1 MNITVTDLM
10 TWPSLTPDR
19 HGRRQRL
26 MAHRRQ
32 RSVSLGPCMRLQ
44 FEDALTLRHQVQE
57 MLRAERITSADG
69 MQQEIDTY
77 AHLLPDG
84 SNWKA
89 TLMIELPDAQQR
101 RRELPLLNQA
111 VHQVYVE
118 LPHQPRVQAQA
129 NEDQPDRHLNRLS
142 GVHFL
147 RFQFADAWRSALQ
160 AGSPARLGCAHPQ
173 YEFRRE
179 IPRATLDLLRRDL
192 APAVEQ
198 VT

>member
-1 MNITVTDLM
+1 
-10 TWPSLTPDR
+10 
-19 HGRRQRL
+19 
-26 MAHRRQ
+26 
-32 RSVSLGPCMRLQ
+32 MRLQ
-44 FEDALTLRHQVQE
+44 FEDALTLRHQIQE
-57 MLRAERITSADG
+57 VLRAERVTSAEG
-69 MQQEIDTY
+69 LQQEIDTY

-129 NEDQPDRHLNRLS
+129 NEDQPDRHLGRLS
-142 GVHFL
+142 AVHFL
-147 RFQFADAWRSALQ
+147 RFQFPDPWRAALQ

-173 YEFRRE
+173 YEFRRV

-192 APAVEQ
+192 VPAGER